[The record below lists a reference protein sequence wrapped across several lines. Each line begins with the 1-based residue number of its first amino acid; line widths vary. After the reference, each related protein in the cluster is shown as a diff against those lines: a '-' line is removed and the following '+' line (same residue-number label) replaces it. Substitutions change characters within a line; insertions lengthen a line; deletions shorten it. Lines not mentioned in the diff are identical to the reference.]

1 MQLEAFKEKLTQH
14 LMDYELDAFFS
25 EVDES
30 LAKRSDLQTF
40 YSLLRARHSRLKM
53 GIGQGTEEKSE
64 ADLEMNRIIKG
75 LADFTEMLEDTHLTK
90 EESKDSLD
98 AILAEIEEQKKL
110 LEDSVEGNSSRL
122 VRIGQSLIKLGKT
135 IAEPPPPESG
145 IPYAVFMEM
154 GLKKASRRMKIG
166 YAELEQCYGL
176 LLDSFR
182 KINKAHKDLVNYLD
196 IPEEELDAEDIE
208 QIKAV
213 SLNLRG
219 TVINL
224 ANTPFERQEFDA
236 VITMAD
242 QLLGKKGEI
251 PEELA
256 FVLMYMQ
263 QMKDKSMEIKAFM
276 AEFVVEIK
284 ALIESFKEIF
294 VELELNLQ
302 EQEEEI

>member
-1 MQLEAFKEKLTQH
+1 M
-14 LMDYELDAFFS
+14 
-25 EVDES
+25 
-30 LAKRSDLQTF
+30 
-40 YSLLRARHSRLKM
+40 
-53 GIGQGTEEKSE
+53 
-64 ADLEMNRIIKG
+64 
-75 LADFTEMLEDTHLTK
+75 
-90 EESKDSLD
+90 
-98 AILAEIEEQKKL
+98 
-110 LEDSVEGNSSRL
+110 
-122 VRIGQSLIKLGKT
+122 IKLGKT

-145 IPYAVFMEM
+145 IPYPVFMKA

-182 KINKAHKDLVNYLD
+182 KINKAHKDLVSYLD
-196 IPEEELDAEDIE
+196 IPDEELDTEDLE

-219 TVINL
+219 TVTNL
-224 ANTPFERQEFDA
+224 ANTQFERQEFDA

-242 QLLGKKGEI
+242 QLLGKKDEI
-251 PEELA
+251 PEELD

-263 QMKDKSMEIKAFM
+263 QMKDKSLQIKNFM

-302 EQEEEI
+302 EQEEEA